1 MNYVQQLQKSFC
13 IGTAKVTCSEE
24 RGNFMAGFF
33 NADNKLWSSVN
44 SAVDAVL
51 LNIMWLFT
59 CIPIFTIGAA
69 TTAFYYTTHKVIRN
83 QRSGIWKEYWAS
95 FKANF
100 KQATKTWLI
109 FLAIFVIFY
118 FDISICTAYLEAGEK
133 IGIMAY
139 FFYGL
144 LAVVLIWFMYVFAYM
159 ARFEDD
165 SKTTLKNAAIMAFTN
180 LRSSLIVLVLVAG
193 TIYVCKVVPFFSWFV
208 PAVAMVFLNRALE
221 KVFRKYMSEEE
232 LAEEQE
238 NDMMRR

>member
-13 IGTAKVTCSEE
+13 IGTAKVTCGEE

-180 LRSSLIVLVLVAG
+180 LRYSLIVLVLVAG

-208 PAVAMVFLNRALE
+208 PAIAMVFLNLVLE

-232 LAEEQE
+232 LAEEQQ

>member
-1 MNYVQQLQKSFC
+1 MS
-13 IGTAKVTCSEE
+13 SDE

-33 NADNKLWSSVN
+33 NADNKLWSAVN
-44 SAVDAVL
+44 SAVDAII

-95 FKANF
+95 FKGNF

-109 FLAIFVIFY
+109 FLAIFAVFY
-118 FDISICTAYLEAGEK
+118 FDISICVEYLKAGEK

-144 LAVVLIWFMYVFAYM
+144 LAVVLIWFIYVFAYI
-159 ARFEDD
+159 ARFEDNI
-165 SKTTLKNAAIMAFTN
+165 KTTLKNAAIMAFTN
-180 LRSSLIVLVLVAG
+180 PGYSLIVLVLLAV
-193 TIYVCKVVPFFSWFV
+193 TLYVCWVMMLFSWFI
-208 PAVAMVFLNRALE
+208 PAIAMVFINLVLE
-221 KVFRKYMSEEE
+221 KVFRKYMTEEE

>member
-1 MNYVQQLQKSFC
+1 M
-13 IGTAKVTCSEE
+13 CSEE
-24 RGNFMAGFF
+24 RGNFMSGFF
-33 NADNKLWSSVN
+33 NADNNLWSAVN
-44 SAVDAVL
+44 SAVDAIL

-83 QRSGIWKEYWAS
+83 QRSGIWKEYWTA
-95 FKANF
+95 FKGNF

-109 FLAIFVIFY
+109 FLAIFAVFY
-118 FDISICTAYLEAGEK
+118 FDISICIEYLKAGEK

-159 ARFEDD
+159 ARFEDTI
-165 SKTTLKNAAIMAFTN
+165 KTTLKNAAIMAFTN
-180 LRSSLIVLVLVAG
+180 PVYSLIVLVLVAV
-193 TIYVCKVVPFFSWFV
+193 TLYVCWVMMLFSWFI
-208 PAVAMVFLNRALE
+208 PAIAMVFINLVLE
-221 KVFRKYMSEEE
+221 KVFRKYMTEEE
-232 LAEEQE
+232 LAEEQQ

>member
-1 MNYVQQLQKSFC
+1 MS
-13 IGTAKVTCSEE
+13 
-24 RGNFMAGFF
+24 GFF

-44 SAVDAVL
+44 SAVDAIL
-51 LNIMWLFT
+51 LNLMWLIT
-59 CIPIFTIGAA
+59 CIPVVTIGAA

-83 QRSGIWKEYWAS
+83 QRSGIWKEYWSS
-95 FKANF
+95 FKGNF

-118 FDISICTAYLEAGEK
+118 FDINICVEYMKTGEK
-133 IGIMAY
+133 IGMMAF

-159 ARFEDD
+159 ARFEDNI
-165 SKTTLKNAAIMAFTN
+165 KTTMKNAAIMAFTN
-180 LRSSLIVLVLVAG
+180 LGYSLLVLVLLAG
-193 TIYVCKVVPFFSWFV
+193 VLFVFRYVPFFSWFV
-208 PAVAMVFLNRALE
+208 PAIAMVFINLVLE

-238 NDMMRR
+238 NDRMRI

>member
-1 MNYVQQLQKSFC
+1 MR
-13 IGTAKVTCSEE
+13 SEE
-24 RGNFMAGFF
+24 RGNFMSGFF
-33 NADNKLWSSVN
+33 NADNKLWSAVN
-44 SAVDAVL
+44 SAVDAIL

-83 QRSGIWKEYWAS
+83 QRSGIWKEYWTA
-95 FKANF
+95 FKGNF

-109 FLAIFVIFY
+109 FLAIFAVFY
-118 FDISICTAYLEAGEK
+118 FDISICIEYLKAGEQ

-159 ARFEDD
+159 ARFEDTI
-165 SKTTLKNAAIMAFTN
+165 KTTLKNAAIMAFTN
-180 LRSSLIVLVLVAG
+180 PVYSLIVLVLVAV
-193 TIYVCKVVPFFSWFV
+193 TLYVCWVMMLFSWFI
-208 PAVAMVFLNRALE
+208 PAIAMVFINLVLE
-221 KVFRKYMSEEE
+221 KVFRKYMTEEE
-232 LAEEQE
+232 LAEEQQ